1 MVASAVHLGMTKPL
15 PTMQI
20 RGRLGGTLN
29 FQWKFSRT
37 NKSQPPPQVYVHQ
50 WTPLVGFGPF
60 DPGPAEIQRRM
71 AAAPS
76 CKAPRNK

>member
-1 MVASAVHLGMTKPL
+1 
-15 PTMQI
+15 MQI
-20 RGRLGGTLN
+20 AGRLGGTLN

-37 NKSQPPPQVYVHQ
+37 NKSQPPPEIYVHQ

-60 DPGPAEIQRRM
+60 DPSPAEIARRM
-71 AAAPS
+71 AAAPP

>member
-1 MVASAVHLGMTKPL
+1 
-15 PTMQI
+15 MQI
-20 RGRLGGTLN
+20 AGRLGGTLN

-37 NKSQPPPQVYVHQ
+37 SKSQPPPEIYVHQ

-60 DPGPAEIQRRM
+60 DPGPAEIARRM